1 MSTDLGPLGRVIMV
15 IPTYNEAANLD
26 WIVGRLRRAEPGVDI
41 LIVDDNSP
49 DGTGDLADDLAARDG
64 HVHVLHRTEKAG
76 LGAAYL
82 QGFGWALDHGYDVV
96 GEMDADGSHQPE
108 ELSRLLEALKTADL
122 VIGSRW
128 VPGGSVVNW
137 PLSRQALSRG
147 GNLYVR
153 LLLGIGIRDA
163 TAGFRVFRRE
173 TLDKIELQTVES
185 AGYVFQT
192 DLATRTVR
200 AGLTVKEVPIEF
212 VERVRG
218 DSKMSG
224 SVASESLKLVTRWGL
239 KERRAQIRRA
249 WGRRR

>member
-1 MSTDLGPLGRVIMV
+1 VSTDLSTLGRVIMV
-15 IPTYNEAANLD
+15 IPTYNEAANLA
-26 WIVGRLRRAEPGVDI
+26 WIVGRLRRAEADVEI
-41 LIVDDNSP
+41 LIVDDGSP
-49 DGTGDLADDLAARDG
+49 DGTGDLADDLAATDAHL
-64 HVHVLHRTEKAG
+64 HVIHRTEKAG

-82 QGFGWALDHGYDVV
+82 HGFGWALDHGYDVI

-108 ELSRLLEALKTADL
+108 ELGRLLEALKTADL

-153 LLLGIGIRDA
+153 MLLGIRIKDA
-163 TAGFRVFRRE
+163 TAGFRLFRRT
-173 TLDKIELQTVES
+173 TLEKIDLGSVES

-200 AGLTVKEVPIEF
+200 AGLSVVEVPIEF

-218 DSKMSG
+218 ASKMSG
-224 SVASESLKLVTRWGL
+224 AVASESLKLVTRWGL
-239 KERRAQIRRA
+239 RERREQLRRA
-249 WGRRR
+249 FGKS